1 MLKLQLQYFGH
12 LIRTDDSLG
21 RSPILGKIEG
31 RRRREHQRMRW
42 LGSITDATDMNWSK
56 LWEMVR
62 DRGAECAAVQG
73 VARSRARLGNWTTTA
88 IPRHSSG
95 FSVLPPSSAW
105 REMALWATS
114 LALVPGPSKEHLS
127 SAQLMVLRHLR
138 ANEESFLIS
147 PWIQLVIHMD
157 PTWTVF

>member
-1 MLKLQLQYFGH
+1 MLQSK
-12 LIRTDDSLG
+12 
-21 RSPILGKIEG
+21 
-31 RRRREHQRMRW
+31 
-42 LGSITDATDMNWSK
+42 GS
-56 LWEMVR
+56 
-62 DRGAECAAVQG
+62 QG
-73 VARSRARLGNWTTTA
+73 VGHDWA

-157 PTWTVF
+157 PT